1 MSTRT
6 IALAIVALAALAACD
21 SDAPAPTEA
30 VTETSGPTAFS
41 KEGRRDKHV
50 VVTESDVTRQLEDS
64 PPTDNWVLYYRAAN
78 VGTAS
83 FRDGPGNPPQGDGSF
98 EMFTAVPNDKFTL
111 FNFDYHE
118 ERIADFKAL
127 AYQTYQ
133 SSAAVP
139 VQLPSINLTID
150 MTGGAFVTGDF
161 ATLVF
166 EPVYNVAQGTILAT
180 TWQKWDAIFGGQAIW
195 WLTRDHPILGVRA
208 TTFTWDAFK
217 TALPNATI
225 LGGIGPNQ
233 GSGGAALTASVDE
246 FIVGVGRKHATTYD
260 FELCTRKGH
269 GDDRRFDNERGR
281 GRDKCKNNNGR
292 GDHDGDDDD
301 EGNDDD

>member
-1 MSTRT
+1 LAVG
-6 IALAIVALAALAACD
+6 ALATLAACNSD
-21 SDAPAPTEA
+21 SPTPTETTTD
-30 VTETSGPTAFS
+30 VSGQPAFA
-41 KEGRRDKHV
+41 KGDKRDKHV
-50 VVTESDVTRQLEDS
+50 VVVSESDVTRQLEDT
-64 PPTDNWVLYYRAAN
+64 PPTDNWVLYFRAAN
-78 VGTAS
+78 VGTAR

-98 EMFTAVPNDKFTL
+98 EMFTSVPNDKFTL

-118 ERIADFKAL
+118 TRVADFTEL
-127 AYQTYQ
+127 GYQTYQ

-150 MTGGAFVTGDF
+150 RDGPAAADPVNGGF

-166 EPVYNVAQGTILAT
+166 EPVYNVAQGPIVPA
-180 TWQKWDAIFGGQAIW
+180 TWQDWDAISGGQAIW
-195 WLTRDHPILGVRA
+195 WLTRDNTVLGPRG
-208 TTFTWDAFK
+208 TTFTWNAFK
-217 TALPNATI
+217 AVFPNATI

-260 FELCTRKGH
+260 FELCSGKGR

-281 GRDKCKNNNGR
+281 GNDKCKDKGGKDDHRDGHDDRGR
-292 GDHDGDDDD
+292 DRD
-301 EGNDDD
+301 